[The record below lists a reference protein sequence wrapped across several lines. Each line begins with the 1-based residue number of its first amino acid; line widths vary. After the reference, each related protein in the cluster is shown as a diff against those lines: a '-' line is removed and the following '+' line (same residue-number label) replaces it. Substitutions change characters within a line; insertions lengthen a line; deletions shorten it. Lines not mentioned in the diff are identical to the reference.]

1 MYLLSYGVMENSKV
15 TSGEEIT
22 KGAITSATRDE
33 NLPAKMCNSHWR
45 EQGKKARNA
54 PKIN

>member
-1 MYLLSYGVMENSKV
+1 MEDSKV

-22 KGAITSATRDE
+22 KEAITSATRDE
-33 NLPAKMCNSHWR
+33 NLPARMCNSHWR